1 MPESAPPTL
10 PRWMQ
15 AAVPTLVVAVFVL
28 ACRPSLSWGLWLD
41 ETTLAWQAEAG
52 WALARDRL
60 GETGNS
66 ALFGYIEALFYFPG
80 PHMEVWLRVPAL
92 LGALASFFLIQRLA
106 EMFLGKGTGLL
117 AMVSLAGTPLMLT
130 YATQARPYSLAL
142 AACLVTL
149 WGVARWL
156 DTGSRRYGLLFSVA
170 FALAV
175 HLHFLFGVFAVVPAF
190 LVWRHARGKQPVHW
204 RELGAWAG
212 LSALLLLPLL
222 PLLRRLSRFPDP
234 SALPIPT
241 LADLAEVLIPSTV
254 LLSLVAFAFLLVPP
268 NTRRRALDGLRAP
281 GARPTLAFAWFW
293 FLVPPLVLFVASHL
307 IRKTILID
315 RYVLHIVAAQA
326 LIVAALFRG
335 FPPIVATL
343 ALLACF
349 LPYPVLYGIQSS
361 SRADGPLS
369 WRLPLEAVRAL
380 DPTGAAPVFVQ
391 SGHPPTNAMDWPHG
405 IERRLLDYAPLA
417 AYPVPN
423 RTYPLPYTL
432 DENVRTYVRRVS
444 DTELAQ
450 APVIFV
456 AGLAEHSTIQWVR
469 QFFEARGYTASF
481 GVRQA
486 LWLLVFRRTDST
498 R

>member
-1 MPESAPPTL
+1 
-10 PRWMQ
+10 
-15 AAVPTLVVAVFVL
+15 
-28 ACRPSLSWGLWLD
+28 
-41 ETTLAWQAEAG
+41 
-52 WALARDRL
+52 
-60 GETGNS
+60 
-66 ALFGYIEALFYFPG
+66 
-80 PHMEVWLRVPAL
+80 
-92 LGALASFFLIQRLA
+92 
-106 EMFLGKGTGLL
+106 
-117 AMVSLAGTPLMLT
+117 MLT

-241 LADLAEVLIPSTV
+241 LADLAELLIPSTV

-281 GARPTLAFAWFW
+281 GARPALALAWFW
-293 FLVPPLVLFVASHL
+293 FLAPPLVLFVASHL

-405 IERRLLDYAPLA
+405 IERRLLDYAPIA

-432 DENVRTYVRRVS
+432 DENVGPMCAAFRHGVGASSGDLRCRPGGASHDSVGAAVLRGARVYGQ
-444 DTELAQ
+444 L
-450 APVIFV
+450 
-456 AGLAEHSTIQWVR
+456 
-469 QFFEARGYTASF
+469 

-486 LWLLVFRRTDST
+486 LWLLVFRRADST